1 MSGSSVISGNTS
13 KSSPDSS
20 LLTEHLNKS
29 LCKPPRKLSQL
40 SRPTEAPPAPPPR
53 RHSSKPI
60 NFLLGSRLSESEL
73 LDSPL
78 ATSEA
83 AQETYMSS
91 FFQTEP
97 LYQQFYTNQILN
109 IETSSTEEMYECVGH
124 PDHQDNSSLESE
136 ASSSEPIHETVKEVT
151 KRPSAMDLTS
161 TSNGRRS
168 MWSELP
174 EVLNS
179 GILDNITC
187 EAKKLHEAMFEVITS
202 EASYLKSLNILMK
215 HFAQSPKLSGVGS
228 ESVIS
233 KWDHKRLFGDVINVR
248 QCSERFL
255 EDLEKKWQNSVLLD
269 GLCEVVRDHARDH
282 FHIYVKYCTNQV
294 DQGKLLNELRY
305 RF

>member
-20 LLTEHLNKS
+20 LLTEHLNKN
-29 LCKPPRKLSQL
+29 LPKPPRKLSQL

-60 NFLLGSRLSESEL
+60 NFLLGSRLSETEL

-78 ATSEA
+78 ASSEA

-109 IETSSTEEMYECVGH
+109 IETSSTEEMYECVEH
-124 PDHQDNSSLESE
+124 PDLSLESDLE
-136 ASSSEPIHETVKEVT
+136 AEVSSIEVKEVR

-161 TSNGRRS
+161 TSGRRS

-215 HFAQSPKLSGVGS
+215 HFAQSPKLSGVGP

-294 DQGKLLNELRY
+294 DQGKLLNELR
-305 RF
+305 